1 MTMLLPQAVRLRRAI
16 EMWLTGNYLTAAEA
30 LQAGL
35 VNHVVPHEELLPFP
49 AAWRTTSSSTV
60 TGSPPSRSRAPRSP
74 TARSLT
80 STAPP

>member
-1 MTMLLPQAVRLRRAI
+1 MTVLLPQAVGLPRAI

-49 AAWRTTSSSTV
+49 AAWRTSSSTA

-74 TARSLT
+74 TVKSLT
-80 STAPP
+80 STALP

>member
-1 MTMLLPQAVRLRRAI
+1 MTVLLPQAVGLPRAI

-49 AAWRTTSSSTV
+49 RRLAEDVVIDGDQVTAVAEPGAAIADVPGR
-60 TGSPPSRSRAPRSP
+60 R
-74 TARSLT
+74 
-80 STAPP
+80 